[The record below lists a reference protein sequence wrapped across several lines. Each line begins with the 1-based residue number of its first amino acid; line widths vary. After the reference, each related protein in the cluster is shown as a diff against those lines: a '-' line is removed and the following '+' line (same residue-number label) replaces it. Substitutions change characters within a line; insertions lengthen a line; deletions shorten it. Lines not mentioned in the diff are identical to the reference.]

1 MSARDSQVG
10 GTHYADKPIQPWDA
24 MKAWM
29 TPDQFEG
36 FLRGNAIKYLARHGS
51 KGKSEDV
58 KKAIHYCQM
67 VLEMEYGIQS
77 TVDYSEAGVKQERMQ
92 KAVVK

>member
-1 MSARDSQVG
+1 
-10 GTHYADKPIQPWDA
+10 
-24 MKAWM
+24 MKALE
-29 TPDQFEG
+29 TQHGGNHYKGLAIEPAEVCQKNGLKFCE
-36 FLRGNAIKYLARHGS
+36 GNAIKYLSRHAA
-51 KGKSEDV
+51 KGKAEDV

-67 VLEMEYGIQS
+67 VLEMEYGVQS